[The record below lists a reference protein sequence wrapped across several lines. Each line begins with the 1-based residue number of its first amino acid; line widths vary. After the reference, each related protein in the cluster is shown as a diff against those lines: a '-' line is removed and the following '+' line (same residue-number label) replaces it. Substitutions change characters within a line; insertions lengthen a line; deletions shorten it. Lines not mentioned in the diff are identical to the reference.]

1 MAANILK
8 IVFAKAKAD
17 LSANLARA
25 IILCD
30 TVADLPAVN
39 AFTGYE
45 LIWGS
50 TAHVIDDNQDYMM
63 DSLGNWYPDGG
74 TVWQN
79 VYTKTE
85 TDTLLNAKQDTLT
98 SAQLDA
104 VNSGITAAKVAEL
117 YAGDFTTTNTD
128 LLSYLDTSLI
138 DTANSAFEIRRYGK
152 MCFARVSLKT
162 VTAALTGSDIIS
174 TSAIP
179 SALRP
184 EKSIYPPLVAR
195 NYPAW
200 GPSTLTQAAISIET
214 NGTVTLRTGAASAN
228 AAYVIGYFSYYAG

>member
-8 IVFAKAKAD
+8 ITFAKAKSD
-17 LSANLARA
+17 LSGNYARA

-30 TVADLPAVN
+30 TAADLPAVN

-45 LIWGS
+45 LIQGS
-50 TAHVIDDNQDYMM
+50 EAIVIDENVKYMM
-63 DSLGNWYPDGG
+63 QTGG
-74 TVWQN
+74 SWFISGETFTD
-79 VYTKTE
+79 VYTKQQI
-85 TDTLLNAKQDTLT
+85 DTLLQGKQDDLT
-98 SAQLDA
+98 AVQMDA
-104 VNSGITAAKVAEL
+104 VNSGITAAKVADL
-117 YAGDFTTTNTD
+117 YAGDFTTANTD

-162 VTAALTGSDIIS
+162 VISALTGSDIIS
-174 TSAIP
+174 TTAIP
-179 SALRP
+179 STLRP

-214 NGTVTLRTGAASAN
+214 NGNVTLRTGAASTN